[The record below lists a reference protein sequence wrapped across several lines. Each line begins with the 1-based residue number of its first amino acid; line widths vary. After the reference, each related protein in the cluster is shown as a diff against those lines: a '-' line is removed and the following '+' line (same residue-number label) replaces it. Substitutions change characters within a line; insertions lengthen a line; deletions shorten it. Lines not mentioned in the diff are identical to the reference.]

1 MPFCWSFVTYYICFC
16 SILSAEFMRA
26 SIHGAGDKDLLFLSK
41 AKARD
46 SIYMN
51 GIDEE
56 VSLISLIHFLLL
68 TKNMWFFWYFSMI
81 IFVDMKASI

>member
-1 MPFCWSFVTYYICFC
+1 
-16 SILSAEFMRA
+16 MRA

-56 VSLISLIHFLLL
+56 VSLILLIHFLLL
-68 TKNMWFFWYFSMI
+68 KKNMWFFW
-81 IFVDMKASI
+81 VL